1 MASERQIAANRANS
15 KRSTGPKTSAGRL
28 TSSRNALK
36 HGLCRPSLANL
47 AAAEAI
53 AYAQWGLVGTVVDS
67 LAVREL
73 ALAKLELS
81 RIRRVRT
88 DLVAALLQE
97 GDSQVSKR
105 LKALERY
112 ERQQTANWK
121 GALRGLTSHHNDK
134 TNPIDATQQK
144 GPLADE

>member
-1 MASERQIAANRANS
+1 MGSC
-15 KRSTGPKTSAGRL
+15 SA
-28 TSSRNALK
+28 
-36 HGLCRPSLANL
+36 
-47 AAAEAI
+47 
-53 AYAQWGLVGTVVDS
+53 TVVDW

-121 GALRGLTSHHNDK
+121 GALRGLTSRHNDK
-134 TNPIDATQQK
+134 TNPIVAMQQK
-144 GPLADE
+144 DR